1 MAVSFF
7 FCAMFLLWRNHHR
20 TVTVTRE
27 LADSAVILAEE
38 LNLLIG
44 GAQDYAIYML
54 DPDWNVTIWNEGAQ
68 RLKGWTAA
76 EMVGKPAD
84 LFYPDDAVAA
94 GKPATIR
101 AEAVTRGKIEMDDW
115 RVRKDGSEF
124 LAHIAITALKNLD
137 NGPRLCHRRPRHYR
151 PARGRKRSAQQRVA
165 SSLHPVDCSRCDDRH
180 RRTGKN
186 VVLQRCG
193 RAPLRL
199 HAGRSPGS
207 QCQHAHALA
216 LSRAP

>member
-1 MAVSFF
+1 
-7 FCAMFLLWRNHHR
+7 
-20 TVTVTRE
+20 
-27 LADSAVILAEE
+27 
-38 LNLLIG
+38 
-44 GAQDYAIYML
+44 ML
-54 DPDWNVTIWNEGAQ
+54 DPDGNVTIGNEGAQ

-137 NGPRLCHRRPRHYR
+137 GTVRCFAIVVRDITDQRAAESALRNSATPLRSILSLAPDGKIGS
-151 PARGRKRSAQQRVA
+151 ASVRGRV
-165 SSLHPVDCSRCDDRH
+165 
-180 RRTGKN
+180 GKY
-186 VVLQRCG
+186 V
-193 RAPLRL
+193 
-199 HAGRSPGS
+199 
-207 QCQHAHALA
+207 
-216 LSRAP
+216 